1 METQLLLIITGI
13 IVGWLTSILT
23 KGSLAGIAG
32 NIIVAISGA
41 FFSHWLVGRF
51 DLFAAEAGLFNTMV
65 IAAIGA
71 AMLLTLMRMLRL
83 A

>member
-1 METQLLLIITGI
+1 METQLLLIIIGV

-23 KGSLAGIAG
+23 KGTLIGIVG
-32 NIIVAISGA
+32 NMVVGVSGA
-41 FFSHWLVGRF
+41 FFGHWLVERL
-51 DLFAAEAGLFNTMV
+51 DLLAVDGGLFSIIV

-71 AMLLTLMRMLRL
+71 SMLLTLMRMLRL